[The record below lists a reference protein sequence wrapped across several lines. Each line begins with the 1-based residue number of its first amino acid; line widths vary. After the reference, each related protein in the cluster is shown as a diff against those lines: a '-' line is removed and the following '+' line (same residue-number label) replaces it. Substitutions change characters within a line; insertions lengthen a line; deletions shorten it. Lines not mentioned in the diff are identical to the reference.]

1 MALSIDKEQQL
12 YRKVSWRIIPILL
25 TAYILAYL
33 DRVNIGFAKLQ
44 MLNDLHFSETIYGLG
59 AGMFFIGYFLFEVP
73 SNLIMSRVGAR
84 RWMARIMVSWGI
96 ISGSMML
103 VSTPTMF
110 YLLRFLL
117 GLAEAGFFP
126 GIIYYLSIW
135 YPEARRGRI
144 YALFMTGVAI
154 SGVIGGPLS
163 GWILHSLSGVH
174 NLAGWQWLFIIEAVP
189 SIVMGGV
196 LLFTLDDSIYAA
208 RWLNPSEK
216 QRLLTNLQTDKRSKV
231 TLKLKQVFTSPVIW
245 KLSCIYFC
253 FSIGLYGIG
262 FWLPTIIKNAGV
274 SDNLTIGVLSSI
286 PYATAVVA
294 MLLLGRSSDK
304 HNERRWHLALAA
316 LAGSC
321 CLWWS
326 VAASDNLVVAIIL
339 LSLATGAI
347 LSVIPLFWSLPTTAL
362 SGVTM
367 ATAIAWINSLGNL
380 SGFVGPYLIGF
391 LKDFTGNMEDGIY
404 FICLSLVVG
413 AFLTLSFKPKVKN

>member
-1 MALSIDKEQQL
+1 MALTIDKHEQHL
-12 YRKVSWRIIPILL
+12 YRKVSWRIVPILL

-59 AGMFFIGYFLFEVP
+59 AGVFFIGYFLFEVP
-73 SNLIMSRVGAR
+73 SNLIMARVGAR
-84 RWMARIMVSWGI
+84 RWMARIMFSWGI
-96 ISGSMML
+96 ISGCMMF
-103 VSTPTMF
+103 VSTPSMF

-174 NLAGWQWLFIIEAVP
+174 NLAGWQWLFIIEAIP
-189 SIVMGGV
+189 SIVMGGI

-208 RWLNPSEK
+208 RWLSPNEK
-216 QRLLTNLQTDKRSKV
+216 QRLLTNLQTDKRNKV

-253 FSIGLYGIG
+253 FSIGLYGI
-262 FWLPTIIKNAGV
+262 
-274 SDNLTIGVLSSI
+274 TIGILSSI

-326 VAASDNLVVAIIL
+326 VAASDNLAVAIIL

-347 LSVIPLFWSLPTTAL
+347 LSIIPLFWSLPTTAL

-367 ATAIAWINSLGNL
+367 AAAIAWINSLGNL